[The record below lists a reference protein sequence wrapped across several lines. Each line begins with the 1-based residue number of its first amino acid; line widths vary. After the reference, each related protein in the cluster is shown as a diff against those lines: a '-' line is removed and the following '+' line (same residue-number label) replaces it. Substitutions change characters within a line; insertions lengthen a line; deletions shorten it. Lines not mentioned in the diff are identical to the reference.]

1 MQNQTAHNKIIET
14 DDEEFINMCGIV
26 GYVGYQNAV
35 DVLIDGLRHLEYR
48 GYDSSGVALYN
59 GGKINVYKAQGKL
72 QNLVDELKKQDPS
85 EIKSNAGIGHIR
97 WATHGVPNQI
107 NAHPQTCNCGGL
119 TLVHNGIIENYA
131 ELNTELENAGCKFKS
146 QQKRKI

>member
-131 ELNTELENAGCKFKS
+131 EL
-146 QQKRKI
+146 

>member
-1 MQNQTAHNKIIET
+1 M
-14 DDEEFINMCGIV
+14 

-72 QNLVDELKKQDPS
+72 QNLVDELKKQNHS
-85 EIKSNAGIGHIR
+85 EIKSNAGIGHIK
-97 WATHGVPNQI
+97 WATQGVPNQI
-107 NAHPQTCNCGGL
+107 NAHPQTCNCGRH
-119 TLVHNGIIENYA
+119 TLIHNGIIVN
-131 ELNTELENAGCKFKS
+131 
-146 QQKRKI
+146 